1 MLSPASLSVDLDALA
16 QNFHTLER
24 LTGRPVQP
32 VVKAD
37 AYGLG
42 AEACVTRLMQAGAR
56 TFFVARLVEGLALRE
71 AMGPTPVIYVLD
83 GCTAG
88 AAAALRDADL
98 RPVINHANQL
108 ARWQEAGGGACG
120 LHIDTGM
127 NRLGFRPE
135 QAPAA
140 FPGLELVISH
150 LACADEPDSPMN
162 RQQRDTFADVRSRY
176 PDIPASF
183 ANSGGCFLG
192 PDFAFDAVRPGISLW
207 GGGPEG
213 RPDPRIRPVAT
224 FSAPILQV
232 RQVPTDESVGYAR
245 GKVADRP
252 LTVATVGAGYADGVM
267 RATSPRGQVFIAGQL
282 RPILGR
288 ISMDA
293 LAVDVTGLEVVE
305 GDRVELFGPNRPI
318 DDAARDTGTI
328 AYELLTSVG
337 GRVDR
342 TYTG

>member
-16 QNFHTLER
+16 QNFHTLEG

-71 AMGPTPVIYVLD
+71 TMGSTPVIYVLD
-83 GCTAG
+83 GCTEG
-88 AAAALRDADL
+88 AAMALRDADL
-98 RPVINHANQL
+98 RPVINHVDQL
-108 ARWQEAGGGACG
+108 ARWKEAGGACG

-127 NRLGFRPE
+127 NRLGFRPG

-140 FPGLELVISH
+140 FSGLELVISH
-150 LACADEPDSPMN
+150 LACADEPDSQMN
-162 RQQRDTFADVRSRY
+162 RQQRDTFAAVRSRY
-176 PDIPASF
+176 PDTPASF

-192 PDFAFDAVRPGISLW
+192 PDYGFAAVRPGISLW

-213 RPDPRIRPVAT
+213 RPDPRIRAVAT

-232 RQVPTDESVGYAR
+232 RSVPVGESVGYAR
-245 GKVADRP
+245 GKVAEQP

-267 RATSPRGQVFIAGQL
+267 RATSPRGQVFVAGQL

-293 LAVDVTGLEVVE
+293 LAVDVTGLDVVE
-305 GDRVELFGPNRPI
+305 GDRVELFGPSRPI

-337 GRVDR
+337 SRVDR

>member
-1 MLSPASLSVDLDALA
+1 MTRARLSVDLDALA
-16 QNFHTLER
+16 ANHAFLER

-42 AEACVTRLMQAGAR
+42 VQACVTRLMLAGAR
-56 TFFVARLVEGLALRE
+56 TFFVARLSEGLALRE
-71 AMGPTPVIYVLD
+71 AMGAHPIVYVLD
-83 GCTAG
+83 GCTEG
-88 AAAALRDADL
+88 AAMALRDADL
-98 RPVINHANQL
+98 RPVINHADQL
-108 ARWQEAGGGACG
+108 TRWTEAGGGPCG

-135 QAPAA
+135 QAPPP
-140 FPGLELVISH
+140 FPGLALVMSH
-150 LACADEPDSPMN
+150 LACADDPDSPMN
-162 RQQRDTFADVRSRY
+162 ARQRDTFTALRPRY
-176 PDIPASF
+176 PDALASF

-192 PDFAFDAVRPGISLW
+192 PDYAFDAVRPGISLW

-232 RQVPTDESVGYAR
+232 RQVPVGESVGYAR
-245 GKVADRP
+245 GTVAERP

-267 RATSPRGQVFIAGQL
+267 RATSPRGQVFVAGHL

-293 LAVDVTGLEVVE
+293 LAVDVTGLEVAE

>member
-1 MLSPASLSVDLDALA
+1 MTRARLSVDLDALA
-16 QNFHTLER
+16 TNHAFLER

-56 TFFVARLVEGLALRE
+56 TFFVARLSEGLALRE
-71 AMGPTPVIYVLD
+71 AMGADPIVYVLD
-83 GCTAG
+83 GCTEG
-88 AAAALRDADL
+88 AAAALRDAGL
-98 RPVINHANQL
+98 RPVINHADQL
-108 ARWQEAGGGACG
+108 TRWQEAGGGPCG

-135 QAPAA
+135 QAPPP
-140 FPGLELVISH
+140 FPGLELVMSH
-150 LACADEPDSPMN
+150 LACADDPESPMN
-162 RQQRDTFADVRSRY
+162 GQQRAAFAALRPRY
-176 PDIPASF
+176 PDALASF

-192 PDFAFDAVRPGISLW
+192 PDYAFDAVRPGISLW

-213 RPDPRIRPVAT
+213 RPDPRIQPVAT
-224 FSAPILQV
+224 FSAPVLQV
-232 RQVPTDESVGYAR
+232 RSVPQGESVGYAR
-245 GKVADRP
+245 GKVADQP

-267 RATSPRGQVFIAGQL
+267 RATSPRGQVFVAGHL

-293 LAVDVTGLEVVE
+293 LAVDVTGLEVAE
-305 GDRVELFGPNRPI
+305 GDRVELFGRNRPI

-342 TYTG
+342 THTG

>member
-1 MLSPASLSVDLDALA
+1 MTRARLSVDLDALA
-16 QNFHTLER
+16 ANHDFLAR

-42 AEACVTRLMQAGAR
+42 AGACVTRLMQAGAR
-56 TFFVARLVEGLALRE
+56 TFFVARLSEGLALR
-71 AMGPTPVIYVLD
+71 AAVGTQPVVYVLD
-83 GCTAG
+83 GCTKG
-88 AAAALRDADL
+88 AVAALREAGL
-98 RPVINHANQL
+98 RPVINHADQL
-108 ARWQEAGGGACG
+108 TRWQEAGGGPCG

-135 QAPAA
+135 QAPLP
-140 FPGLELVISH
+140 FSGLDLVLSH
-150 LACADEPDSPMN
+150 LACADDPANPMN
-162 RQQRDTFADVRSRY
+162 RQQRDAFAAVRSRY

-192 PDFAFDAVRPGISLW
+192 PDYAFDAVRPGISLW

-224 FSAPILQV
+224 FSAPVLQV
-232 RQVPTDESVGYAR
+232 RQVPTGESVGYAR
-245 GKVADRP
+245 GKVADQP

-267 RATSPRGQVFIAGQL
+267 RATSPRGQVFVAGQL

-293 LAVDVTGLEVVE
+293 LAVDVTGLDVLE
-305 GDRVELFGPNRPI
+305 GDRVELFGPNRAI

>member
-42 AEACVTRLMQAGAR
+42 AEACVTRLMQPGAR

-71 AMGPTPVIYVLD
+71 AMGAAPVIYVLD

-88 AAAALRDADL
+88 AAVALREADL
-98 RPVINHANQL
+98 RPVINHADQL

-127 NRLGFRPE
+127 NRLGFRPD

-140 FPGLELVISH
+140 FAGLELVISH
-150 LACADEPDSPMN
+150 LACADEPGSPMN
-162 RQQRDTFADVRSRY
+162 RQQRDIFAAVRSRY

-192 PDFAFDAVRPGISLW
+192 PDYGFDAVRPGISLW

-213 RPDPRIRPVAT
+213 RPDPRIKAVAT

-232 RQVPTDESVGYAR
+232 RPVPVGESVGYAR
-245 GKVADRP
+245 GKVADQP

-267 RATSPRGQVFIAGQL
+267 RATSPRGQVFVAGQL

-293 LAVDVTGLEVVE
+293 LAVDVTGLDVVE

-337 GRVDR
+337 SRVDR

>member
-1 MLSPASLSVDLDALA
+1 MTRARLSVDLDALA
-16 QNFHTLER
+16 ANHAFLER
-24 LTGRPVQP
+24 LTGRPVHP

-42 AEACVTRLMQAGAR
+42 AAACVRRLMQAGAR
-56 TFFVARLVEGLALRE
+56 TYFVARLSEGLALRE
-71 AMGPTPVIYVLD
+71 ALGADPIIYVLD
-83 GCTAG
+83 GCTES
-88 AAAALRDADL
+88 AALALRDAGL
-98 RPVINHANQL
+98 RPVLNHGDQL
-108 ARWQEAGGGACG
+108 ARWNTAGGGPCG

-127 NRLGFRPE
+127 NRLGFRPG
-135 QAPAA
+135 QAPPP
-140 FPGLELVISH
+140 FPGLDLVISH
-150 LACADEPDSPMN
+150 LACADDIASPMN
-162 RQQRDTFADVRSRY
+162 AQQRDAFCALRPRY
-176 PDIPASF
+176 PDALASF

-192 PDFAFDAVRPGISLW
+192 PDYGFDAVRPGISLW

-213 RPDPRIRPVAT
+213 RPDPRIQPVAT
-224 FSAPILQV
+224 FSAPVLQV
-232 RQVPTDESVGYAR
+232 RQVPTGESVGYAR
-245 GKVADRP
+245 GSIADQP

-267 RATSPRGQVFIAGQL
+267 RATSPRGQVFVAGHL

-293 LAVDVTGLEVVE
+293 LAVDVTGLDVAE

>member
-42 AEACVTRLMQAGAR
+42 AEACVTRLMQAGAG

-71 AMGPTPVIYVLD
+71 AMGATPIIYVLD

-88 AAAALRDADL
+88 AAAALREADL
-98 RPVINHANQL
+98 RPVINHADQL

-140 FPGLELVISH
+140 FAGLELVISH

-162 RQQRDTFADVRSRY
+162 RHQRDTFAAVRGHY
-176 PDIPASF
+176 PGVPASF

-192 PDFAFDAVRPGISLW
+192 PDYGFDAVRPGISLW

-232 RQVPTDESVGYAR
+232 RPVPVGESVGYAR
-245 GKVADRP
+245 GKVADQP

-267 RATSPRGQVFIAGQL
+267 RATSPRGQVFVAGQL

-293 LAVDVTGLEVVE
+293 LAVDITGLDVVE

-337 GRVDR
+337 SRVDR

>member
-1 MLSPASLSVDLDALA
+1 MTRARLSVDLDALA
-16 QNFHTLER
+16 ANHAFLER

-42 AEACVTRLMQAGAR
+42 AEACVSRLMQAGAR
-56 TFFVARLVEGLALRE
+56 TFFVARLSEGLALRQ
-71 AMGPTPVIYVLD
+71 AIGTAPIVYVLD
-83 GCTAG
+83 GCTGG
-88 AAAALRDADL
+88 ATAALREAGL
-98 RPVINHANQL
+98 RPVINHADQL
-108 ARWQEAGGGACG
+108 TRWQEAGGGPCG

-135 QAPAA
+135 QAPPP
-140 FPGLELVISH
+140 FPGLELVMSH
-150 LACADEPDSPMN
+150 LACADDPASPMN
-162 RQQRDTFADVRSRY
+162 ARQRETFAALRPRY
-176 PDIPASF
+176 PDALASF

-192 PDFAFDAVRPGISLW
+192 PDYGFDAVRPGISLW
-207 GGGPEG
+207 GGGPKG

-224 FSAPILQV
+224 FNAPILQV
-232 RQVPTDESVGYAR
+232 RHVPVGESVGYAR
-245 GKVADRP
+245 GTVADQP

-267 RATSPRGQVFIAGQL
+267 RATSPRGQVFVAGAL

-293 LAVDVTGLEVVE
+293 LAVDVTGLDVVE
-305 GDRVELFGPNRPI
+305 GDQVELFGPNRPI
-318 DDAARDTGTI
+318 DDAAHDTGTI

-342 TYTG
+342 TYAG

>member
-1 MLSPASLSVDLDALA
+1 MTRARLSVDLDALA
-16 QNFHTLER
+16 ANHAFLER

-42 AEACVTRLMQAGAR
+42 AETCVTRLMQAGAR
-56 TFFVARLVEGLALRE
+56 TFFVARLSEGLALRE
-71 AMGPTPVIYVLD
+71 TMDAAPVIYVLD
-83 GCTAG
+83 GCTEG
-88 AAAALRDADL
+88 AAAVLREADL
-98 RPVINHANQL
+98 RPVINHADQL
-108 ARWQEAGGGACG
+108 TRWTEAGGGACG

-135 QAPAA
+135 QAPPP
-140 FPGLELVISH
+140 FPGLELVMSH
-150 LACADEPDSPMN
+150 LACADDPASPMN
-162 RQQRDTFADVRSRY
+162 DRQRETFAALRPRY
-176 PDIPASF
+176 PEALASF

-192 PDFAFDAVRPGISLW
+192 PDYGFDAVRPGISLW

-224 FSAPILQV
+224 FSAPVLQV
-232 RQVPTDESVGYAR
+232 RQVPVGESVGYAR
-245 GKVADRP
+245 GTVADRP
-252 LTVATVGAGYADGVM
+252 MTIATVGAGYADGVM
-267 RATSPRGQVFIAGQL
+267 RATSPRGQVFVAGQL

-293 LAVDVTGLEVVE
+293 LAVDVTGLDVAE

>member
-1 MLSPASLSVDLDALA
+1 MTRARLSVDLDALA
-16 QNFHTLER
+16 ANHAFLEH
-24 LTGRPVQP
+24 LTGRSVQP

-42 AEACVTRLMQAGAR
+42 AKACVTRLMQAGAR

-71 AMGPTPVIYVLD
+71 AVGGAPVIYVLD
-83 GCTAG
+83 GCSEG
-88 AAAALRDADL
+88 AAAALREADL
-98 RPVINHANQL
+98 RPVINHADQL
-108 ARWQEAGGGACG
+108 TRWQEAGGGPCG

-135 QAPAA
+135 QAPPP
-140 FPGLELVISH
+140 FPGLDLVMSH
-150 LACADEPDSPMN
+150 LACADDPASPMN
-162 RQQRDTFADVRSRY
+162 ARQRDTFAALRPRY
-176 PDIPASF
+176 PDALASV

-192 PDFAFDAVRPGISLW
+192 PDYGFDAVRPGISLW

-213 RPDPRIRPVAT
+213 RPDPRIQPVAT

-232 RQVPTDESVGYAR
+232 RHVPVGESVGYAR
-245 GKVADRP
+245 GKVADQP

-267 RATSPRGQVFIAGQL
+267 RATSPRGQVFVAGDL

-293 LAVDVTGLEVVE
+293 LAVDVTGLDVAE